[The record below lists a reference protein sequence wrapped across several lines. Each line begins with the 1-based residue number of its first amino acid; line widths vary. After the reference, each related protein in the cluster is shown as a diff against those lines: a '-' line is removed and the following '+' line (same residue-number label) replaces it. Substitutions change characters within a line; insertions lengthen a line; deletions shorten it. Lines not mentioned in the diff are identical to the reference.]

1 MCPREKRILAAA
13 WCRDVSSLALAT
25 SAGIKIYNLLP
36 FRSDAATSDGAQP
49 KAGPAWPCTL
59 TLKLLHDV
67 TVKGPFSTTK
77 RDGRKRMGHTRVNS
91 LATDDSTA
99 DTKAGAALL
108 VGIAGGEELCVWD
121 IVTGSLLAASVVT
134 ADGCE
139 VERIAWHGPTAMSAL
154 LYSLD
159 GRLKRVDLHQI
170 DFARQTTTL
179 VSS

>member
-1 MCPREKRILAAA
+1 
-13 WCRDVSSLALAT
+13 
-25 SAGIKIYNLLP
+25 
-36 FRSDAATSDGAQP
+36 
-49 KAGPAWPCTL
+49 
-59 TLKLLHDV
+59 
-67 TVKGPFSTTK
+67 
-77 RDGRKRMGHTRVNS
+77 MGQTWVDS

-121 IVTGSLLAASVVT
+121 MVTGSLLAASVVT

-170 DFARQTTTL
+170 NFERQTATL
-179 VSS
+179 VSI